1 MWVIIRWIRN
11 NAYPLTAIFLF
22 AFSFNL
28 VLRYQLYQ
36 HSFYF
41 NQSVSFFRSIDQSR
55 TNLTEYLS
63 LRQENLYLKEENSQ
77 LRQRLKDN
85 YLPSFSQFDSTFT
98 DTSNTSAYKQIYSYF
113 PAEVIRNSINKR
125 DNFFFINQGTNQG
138 IEVGMAVLSP
148 KGVAGVVITTSNNF
162 SRVMSVLNSKFE
174 ITPFI
179 PELRLRQ
186 GVVKWEGNDARYGY
200 LKEVNRTEDVKKGQI
215 LLSSNYSNIFPPGIP
230 VAKVVE
236 AQKALQQQ
244 YQRIK
249 IHYATD
255 FSRLHYV
262 YCVKNNT
269 QKELDKLNSN
279 IEP

>member
-113 PAEVIRNSINKR
+113 PAEVVRNSTNKR

>member
-98 DTSNTSAYKQIYSYF
+98 DTSNTSTYKQIYSYF

-125 DNFFFINQGTNQG
+125 DNFFFINQGANHG

-249 IHYATD
+249 IQYTTD

-269 QKELDKLNSN
+269 FKELDKLNSN

>member
-41 NQSVSFFRSIDQSR
+41 NQSVSFFRTIDQSR

-63 LRQENLYLKEENSQ
+63 LRQENIYLKEENAQ

-85 YLPSFSQFDSTFT
+85 YLPSFTEFDSTFT
-98 DTSNTSAYKQIYSYF
+98 DTSNPSASKQIYSYF
-113 PAEVIRNSINKR
+113 PAEVIRNSTNKR
-125 DNFFFINQGTNQG
+125 DNFFFINQGANQG

-148 KGVAGVVITTSNNF
+148 TGVAGVVITTSNNF

-200 LKEVNRTEDVKKGQI
+200 LKEVNRTEEVKKGQM

-230 VAKVVE
+230 VAKVIE
-236 AQKALQQQ
+236 ANKALQQQ
-244 YQRIK
+244 YQKIK

-269 QKELDKLNSN
+269 HKELDKLNSN
-279 IEP
+279 TEP

>member
-98 DTSNTSAYKQIYSYF
+98 DTSNTSAYKQIYRYF
-113 PAEVIRNSINKR
+113 PAEVIRNSTNKR
-125 DNFFFINQGTNQG
+125 DNFFFINQGANHG

>member
-125 DNFFFINQGTNQG
+125 DNFFFINQGANHG

-179 PELRLRQ
+179 PELLLRQ

-236 AQKALQQQ
+236 AQKALQKQ

>member
-41 NQSVSFFRSIDQSR
+41 NQSVSFFRTIDQSR

-63 LRQENLYLKEENSQ
+63 LRQENIYLKEENAQ

-85 YLPSFSQFDSTFT
+85 YLPSFTQFDSTFT
-98 DTSNTSAYKQIYSYF
+98 DTSNTSNYKQIYSYL
-113 PAEVIRNSINKR
+113 PAEVIRNSTNKR
-125 DNFFFINQGTNQG
+125 DNFFFINQGANQG

-179 PELRLRQ
+179 PELQLRQ
-186 GVVKWEGNDARYGY
+186 GVVKWEGSDARFGY

-215 LLSSNYSNIFPPGIP
+215 LMSSNYSNIFPPGIP
-230 VAKVVE
+230 IAKVVE
-236 AQKALQQQ
+236 ANKALQQQ

-269 QKELDKLNSN
+269 HKELNMLNSN
-279 IEP
+279 IER

>member
-98 DTSNTSAYKQIYSYF
+98 DTSNTSTYKQIYSYF

-125 DNFFFINQGTNQG
+125 DNFFFINQGANHG

-249 IHYATD
+249 IQYTTD

-269 QKELDKLNSN
+269 YKELDKLNSN

>member
-28 VLRYQLYQ
+28 VLRYKLYQ

-113 PAEVIRNSINKR
+113 PAEVIRNSTNKR
-125 DNFFFINQGTNQG
+125 DNFFFINQGANHG

-174 ITPFI
+174 ITTFI

-200 LKEVNRTEDVKKGQI
+200 LKEVNRTEDVKNGQI

>member
-113 PAEVIRNSINKR
+113 PAEVVRNSTNKR

-186 GVVKWEGNDARYGY
+186 GVVKLEGNDARYGY

>member
-113 PAEVIRNSINKR
+113 PAEVIRNSTNKR
-125 DNFFFINQGTNQG
+125 DNFFFINQGANHG

-174 ITPFI
+174 ITQFI

>member
-41 NQSVSFFRSIDQSR
+41 NQSVSFFRTIDQSR

-63 LRQENLYLKEENSQ
+63 LRQENIYLKEENAQ

-85 YLPSFSQFDSTFT
+85 YLPSFTEFDSTFT
-98 DTSNTSAYKQIYSYF
+98 DTSNTSSSKQIYSYF
-113 PAEVIRNSINKR
+113 PAEVIRNSTNKR
-125 DNFFFINQGTNQG
+125 DNFFFINQGANQG

-148 KGVAGVVITTSNNF
+148 TGVAGVVITTSNNF

-174 ITPFI
+174 ITPLI

-200 LKEVNRTEDVKKGQI
+200 LKEVNRTEEVKKGQM

-236 AQKALQQQ
+236 ANKALQQQ
-244 YQRIK
+244 YQKIK

-269 QKELDKLNSN
+269 HKELDKLNSN
-279 IEP
+279 TEP

>member
-41 NQSVSFFRSIDQSR
+41 NQSVSSFRSIDQSR

-113 PAEVIRNSINKR
+113 PAEVIRNSTNKR
-125 DNFFFINQGTNQG
+125 DNFFFINQGANHG